1 MSKMDKVNGID
12 LQFIFKKRGHS
23 PETSRLRT
31 ERFKLLQ
38 PNKTRIVGKGGDNER
53 ILDYRPTQQER
64 KEIERINILIYNRF
78 FHYCESIGT
87 TPLKEFNEDIHE
99 SWISNPSDS
108 ESQISHLKTE
118 KCPTNVLKKFKRHES
133 INLIRLK
140 QTAKLNTQPEDR
152 NQKTTETIRKAE
164 KDFALDLPVL
174 VEETAQDTKILE
186 AIIALENGRK
196 EDLFFPYRPHREHLE
211 TRFGLLFYND
221 RIVIPEA
228 MRSTVLAML
237 HNGHTSVTKMDNL
250 AEAFWWPGLHREIRE
265 KAETCPSCRAAGKNL
280 KTQIPQ
286 TEVNRL
292 EILTEPGQE
301 IQLDFAG
308 PIKSKSRGDVYI
320 LVAVDRFSKW
330 PTAQICKS
338 TDSRTVIKFLT
349 KYCTDN
355 GTPKTIRTDNG
366 SCFKS
371 QEFKDYCKGENIKR
385 IRCTPN
391 LHTGTGLVER
401 TIRTIKSLTRANLE
415 DGLTFDESVN
425 KAIKTIRQTMHNTLK
440 MTPFQLHYGRKPRT
454 PITNLIGQPACLLT
468 NWKKTITNYIL
479 AQPAELQVYTIQDS
493 DGELADYLVLNESRK
508 RGRSVSGDFKSYNF
522 FEKETKPNAMK
533 CRFKTDKILTAAKET
548 KHTVTTT
555 EGKTIHKK
563 LASKPLKFQPSKKP
577 DEARKPTMRC
587 RRCGRF
593 SNGDLCDTHQRVYG
607 KKDGQQP
614 STSGMSF
621 PTMPTEKPKVT
632 PDITTI
638 STDSHSD
645 HTEEL
650 PSTANIDPKLTVT
663 AEIKYNNGRPEEQNT
678 ANTPAISPPIGSSTE
693 RIPKR
698 PTNTGGDGTPTG
710 SPNKTSSPAKRGL
723 VDFSLEG
730 GEHRE
735 YRRKRGG
742 P

>member
-23 PETSRLRT
+23 PETRRLRT

-64 KEIERINILIYNRF
+64 KEIELINILIYNRF

-174 VEETAQDTKILE
+174 VEETAQDTKILD

-265 KAETCPSCRAAGKNL
+265 KAETCPSRRAAGKNL

-292 EILTEPGQE
+292 EILTEPG
-301 IQLDFAG
+301 
-308 PIKSKSRGDVYI
+308 
-320 LVAVDRFSKW
+320 
-330 PTAQICKS
+330 
-338 TDSRTVIKFLT
+338 
-349 KYCTDN
+349 
-355 GTPKTIRTDNG
+355 
-366 SCFKS
+366 
-371 QEFKDYCKGENIKR
+371 
-385 IRCTPN
+385 
-391 LHTGTGLVER
+391 
-401 TIRTIKSLTRANLE
+401 
-415 DGLTFDESVN
+415 
-425 KAIKTIRQTMHNTLK
+425 
-440 MTPFQLHYGRKPRT
+440 
-454 PITNLIGQPACLLT
+454 
-468 NWKKTITNYIL
+468 
-479 AQPAELQVYTIQDS
+479 
-493 DGELADYLVLNESRK
+493 
-508 RGRSVSGDFKSYNF
+508 
-522 FEKETKPNAMK
+522 
-533 CRFKTDKILTAAKET
+533 
-548 KHTVTTT
+548 
-555 EGKTIHKK
+555 
-563 LASKPLKFQPSKKP
+563 
-577 DEARKPTMRC
+577 
-587 RRCGRF
+587 
-593 SNGDLCDTHQRVYG
+593 
-607 KKDGQQP
+607 
-614 STSGMSF
+614 
-621 PTMPTEKPKVT
+621 
-632 PDITTI
+632 
-638 STDSHSD
+638 
-645 HTEEL
+645 
-650 PSTANIDPKLTVT
+650 
-663 AEIKYNNGRPEEQNT
+663 
-678 ANTPAISPPIGSSTE
+678 
-693 RIPKR
+693 
-698 PTNTGGDGTPTG
+698 
-710 SPNKTSSPAKRGL
+710 
-723 VDFSLEG
+723 
-730 GEHRE
+730 
-735 YRRKRGG
+735 
-742 P
+742 